1 VRWEAAEPA
10 RSGCPINAAV
20 EAFGDSWSLLV
31 LRDVMFGNKR
41 YFRELL
47 AGSEEGIA
55 SNILADRLKRLVSAG
70 LLTREDA
77 GPGRRAAY
85 SLTEASIQLV
95 PVFAQLGGWGLHHRP
110 TTKRLRGRPQRQGT
124 PGRGLRRRA
133 LTSRTGDDR
142 HRPGLREQGQQD
154 HRIGPGERSG
164 AGGLAGGIHLFGQGN
179 ELRPGGGE
187 PVQQRRGLAVLAGRG
202 VEQGEERGLRG
213 PGDVGRTGPRRAGSQ
228 AAVGEGEGLLR

>member
-1 VRWEAAEPA
+1 MEQA

-31 LRDVMFGNKR
+31 LRDVMFGNRR

-55 SNILADRLKRLVSAG
+55 SNILANRLKRLVSSR

-95 PVFAQLGGWGLHHRP
+95 PVFAQLGDWGLRHRR
-110 TTKRLRGRPQRQGT
+110 TTKRLRV
-124 PGRGLRRRA
+124 RA
-133 LTSRTGDDR
+133 EL
-142 HRPGLREQGQQD
+142 LV
-154 HRIGPGERSG
+154 
-164 AGGLAGGIHLFGQGN
+164 AGGPPLWAEFMDELRAIHLGASAQSH
-179 ELRPGGGE
+179 
-187 PVQQRRGLAVLAGRG
+187 
-202 VEQGEERGLRG
+202 
-213 PGDVGRTGPRRAGSQ
+213 TGPSVIERLADAY
-228 AAVGEGEGLLR
+228 AATP